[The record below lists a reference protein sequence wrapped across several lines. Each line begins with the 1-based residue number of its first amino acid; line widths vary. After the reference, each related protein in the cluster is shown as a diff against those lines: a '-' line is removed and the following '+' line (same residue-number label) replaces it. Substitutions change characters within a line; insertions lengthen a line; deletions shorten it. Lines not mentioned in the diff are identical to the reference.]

1 MKTLLKKAKVVN
13 VFTDEIEVADV
24 LFDEDRILGVGTY
37 DDEEADVCIELNG
50 NYVCPGF
57 IDGHIHIESTM
68 LMPVEFAKQCV
79 SHGTTAVAADPHEIA
94 NVCGTLGIEYML
106 EASEDLPMDLF
117 ITLPSCVPCSPFEE
131 NGAFLTA
138 EQLSPFYQH
147 PRVIGLGE
155 MMDYTGVIS
164 KEQLIRDKIQDAHK
178 HKKIVNGHAPLL
190 SGKDLDAYISARIQ
204 DDHECSDVSEA
215 KEKIRKGQWVM
226 IRQGT
231 AARNLED
238 LLPLFEEPWSRRCLF
253 VTDDKQPSDF
263 INDGHID
270 GIIREAVQSGCSVIT
285 AIRMATIQAA
295 QCLALPY
302 TGAIAPGY
310 VSNFLIL
317 EDLEKVQIK
326 SVYFRGK
333 RVFDKQEATW
343 NFKTKELLKQ
353 EKYKP
358 LLQSFHVKKLTKVD
372 FRIEEQ
378 KNPCRVMELVKNQLI
393 TKEIKVNIDFTKSG
407 SVSVEQDI
415 LKLAVIERH
424 RNTGHIGLGFI
435 RGFGMKEG
443 AIAASVSH
451 DAHNLIVL
459 GTNEDDMVLAANKVS
474 ELGGGC
480 VVVTRGTVLVVLPLP
495 IAGLMSDLEAIE
507 VASRQLELREAA
519 YGLGITREIDPF
531 MTLAFVSLPVIPDLK
546 LTSRGL
552 VDVTVQQLV
561 PLSSE
566 F

>member
-37 DDEEADVCIELNG
+37 DDEETDVCIEMNG

-68 LMPVEFAKQCV
+68 LMPEEFAKQCV
-79 SHGTTAVAADPHEIA
+79 SHGTTAVAADPHELA

-117 ITLPSCVPCSPFEE
+117 VTLPSCVPCSPFEE

-164 KEQLIRDKIQDAHK
+164 KEQSIRDKIQDAHK

-204 DDHECSDVSEA
+204 DDHECSEVSEA

-231 AARNLED
+231 AARNLKD

-253 VTDDKQPSDF
+253 VSDDKQPSDF

-302 TGAIAPGY
+302 TGAIAPG
-310 VSNFLIL
+310 
-317 EDLEKVQIK
+317 
-326 SVYFRGK
+326 
-333 RVFDKQEATW
+333 
-343 NFKTKELLKQ
+343 
-353 EKYKP
+353 
-358 LLQSFHVKKLTKVD
+358 
-372 FRIEEQ
+372 
-378 KNPCRVMELVKNQLI
+378 C
-393 TKEIKVNIDFTKSG
+393 
-407 SVSVEQDI
+407 VSVEQDI

-424 RNTGHIGLGFI
+424 RNTGHIGLGFL

-459 GTNEDDMVLAANKVS
+459 GTNDEDMVLAANKVS

-495 IAGLMSDLEAIE
+495 IAGLMSDLAVEE
-507 VASRQLELREAA
+507 VAGRQLELREAA

-561 PLSSE
+561 PLSSGL
-566 F
+566 